1 MSRNLIGVS
10 SSYEEFTKKDQGFTV
25 LVDNNAILKHKSDLS
40 VLFVEDN
47 THTRESLLFLLKLYF
62 NDVDVAFDGA
72 EGLQKY
78 QEYFEGTGRYYD
90 IVMTDI
96 YMPNLSG
103 IQMIRKMLDENTR
116 QQFVVVSADNKANDL
131 IKLINLGISNFLLKP
146 ISADNFKMMM
156 ARVIQASL
164 DQRTLY
170 EQYTEI
176 KKINSELALAKKYA
190 EEASRLKSEFLAN
203 MSHEIRTPLNAING
217 FISLLKSKEDDP
229 VKKRYIDIIDESSKT
244 LLQIINDVLDISKI
258 ENGKLDIEAADFDPY
273 HDLILVTELF
283 QARAAEKDID
293 LRIQY
298 PHSIPKCLNS
308 DVLRI
313 KQVISNLLSNAI
325 KFTPE
330 GGKIKCILWYNSG
343 YLYVK
348 VKDYGIGIAKKKQEH
363 IFEAFA
369 QEDSST
375 VREYGGTGL
384 GLSISY
390 RLSKLLGGDL
400 SVVSEKG
407 KGSVFTFSARVQSCA
422 TALKTVEST
431 SERSTAEIAGK
442 RILLVEDNKANQLFM
457 KILLNGLDLEVDI
470 ASDGLEAVQKVKDKV
485 FDLILMDENMPNL
498 NGTGAAKAIRA
509 FEKVSARARTP
520 IISLTAN
527 AIKGDR
533 ERFLEAGMDD
543 YIAKPIEKKTL
554 MKKIRTYLE

>member
-1 MSRNLIGVS
+1 MSNCFEDSAR
-10 SSYEEFTKKDQGFTV
+10 KKQGFTV
-25 LVDNNAILKHKSDLS
+25 SIDNNAISKHKSDLS

-47 THTRESLLFLLKLYF
+47 IHTRESLLFLLKLYF
-62 NDVDVAFDGA
+62 TDVDVAFDGA
-72 EGLQKY
+72 DGLQKY
-78 QEYFEGTGRYYD
+78 HEYFEETGRYYD
-90 IVMTDI
+90 IVITDI
-96 YMPNLSG
+96 YMPQLSG
-103 IQMIRKMLDENTR
+103 IQMIRKMLDENRR

-146 ISADNFKMMM
+146 ISAESFKMMM
-156 ARVIQASL
+156 ERVIQASL
-164 DQRTLY
+164 DQRKLF
-170 EQYTEI
+170 EQYSEI
-176 KKINSELALAKKYA
+176 KKINNELALAKKYA

-217 FISLLKSKEDDP
+217 FISLLKSKEEDP
-229 VKKRYIDIIDESSKT
+229 VKKHYIDIIDESSKT

-258 ENGKLDIEAADFDPY
+258 ENGKLDIESVDFDPY

-298 PHSIPKCLNS
+298 PHSMPKCLNS

-313 KQVISNLLSNAI
+313 KQVLSNLLSNAI
-325 KFTPE
+325 KFTPQY
-330 GGKIKCILWYNSG
+330 GKIKCILWYKRG
-343 YLYVK
+343 YLYAK

-407 KGSVFTFSARVQSCA
+407 KGSVFTFSARVIACA
-422 TALKTVEST
+422 EASESVEKPLES
-431 SERSTAEIAGK
+431 SAIDIAGK

-457 KILLNGLDLEVDI
+457 KILLSGLDLEVDM
-470 ASDGLEAVQKVKDKV
+470 ASDGLEAVQKATKEVY
-485 FDLILMDENMPNL
+485 DLILMDENMPKL
-498 NGTGAAKAIRA
+498 NGTGATRAIRE
-509 FEKVSARARTP
+509 FEKVSARTRIP

-543 YIAKPIEKKTL
+543 YLAKPIDKKML
-554 MKKIRTYLE
+554 IEKIRTYLK

>member
-1 MSRNLIGVS
+1 
-10 SSYEEFTKKDQGFTV
+10 
-25 LVDNNAILKHKSDLS
+25 
-40 VLFVEDN
+40 
-47 THTRESLLFLLKLYF
+47 
-62 NDVDVAFDGA
+62 
-72 EGLQKY
+72 
-78 QEYFEGTGRYYD
+78 
-90 IVMTDI
+90 
-96 YMPNLSG
+96 
-103 IQMIRKMLDENTR
+103 MI
-116 QQFVVVSADNKANDL
+116 
-131 IKLINLGISNFLLKP
+131 
-146 ISADNFKMMM
+146 

-164 DQRTLY
+164 DQRKLF
-170 EQYTEI
+170 EQYSKI
-176 KKINSELALAKKYA
+176 KKINNELALAKKYA
-190 EEASRLKSEFLAN
+190 EEASRLKSEFLSN

-229 VKKRYIDIIDESSKT
+229 VKKHYIDIIDESSKT

-258 ENGKLDIEAADFDPY
+258 ENGKLEIEAVDFDPY

-298 PHSIPKCLNS
+298 PHSIPKCLKS

-325 KFTPE
+325 KFTPQY
-330 GGKIKCILWYNSG
+330 GKIKCILWYSRG

-348 VKDYGIGIAKKKQEH
+348 VKDYGIGIAKKKQDH

-407 KGSVFTFSARVQSCA
+407 KGSTFTFNARVQPCA
-422 TALKTVEST
+422 AASQTVTSVSENST
-431 SERSTAEIAGK
+431 MEVAGK
-442 RILLVEDNKANQLFM
+442 RVLLVEDNKANQLFM
-457 KILLNGLDLEVDI
+457 KILLNGLDLKVDM
-470 ASDGLEAVQKVKDKV
+470 ASDGVEAVQKVKEEKY
-485 FDLILMDENMPNL
+485 DLILMDENMPNL
-498 NGTGAAKAIRA
+498 NGTGAAKAIRE
-509 FEKVSARARTP
+509 FEKVSDRVRTP

-543 YIAKPIEKKTL
+543 YLAKPIEQKTL
-554 MKKIRTYLE
+554 MEKIRTYLE